1 MAAKK
6 VDIMEIRQLLLLKDK
21 SESNR
26 SCEKLLILAETKE
39 FYDHLKEANGQTK
52 KFYKEL
58 EKIRKNKKLHFWMNS
73 GLTKFSTV
81 HSYKGWEI
89 KTLFLIVQKDTLEAT
104 YKELVYTGFT
114 RCMNNLVIIDIDDK
128 ELSEF
133 MDELQFV
140 EKIENPAANK

>member
-1 MAAKK
+1 M
-6 VDIMEIRQLLLLKDK
+6 
-21 SESNR
+21 
-26 SCEKLLILAETKE
+26 AETKE
-39 FYDHLKEANGQTK
+39 FYDHLKEKNGQTR

-58 EKIRKNKKLHFWMNS
+58 DKIRKNKKLHFWMNS

-140 EKIENPAANK
+140 EKIENPAANIV